1 MLVRDTTAAYSEQ
14 TGSTQ
19 LYYRVLF
26 FKSVHVHCFCY
37 IGKQEDV
44 EATTE
49 AVKAIG
55 EPISTFVTVL
65 LDICAYA
72 GTCIFIL
79 SLYLSILLF
88 LLTMP
93 CFVGTGN
100 VLKIQSL
107 LHICSE
113 YFGSDADEEE
123 GTASGGKK
131 AGSKEGEKPSSTSSS
146 SDGSAAPDTGWEL
159 HISYMPRMRRV
170 IGLNKDA

>member
-1 MLVRDTTAAYSEQ
+1 M
-14 TGSTQ
+14 
-19 LYYRVLF
+19 F
-26 FKSVHVHCFCY
+26 

-72 GTCIFIL
+72 GTCIFII
-79 SLYLSILLF
+79 SNFCSFTCVTFI
-88 LLTMP
+88 
-93 CFVGTGN
+93 GTGN

-113 YFGSDADEEE
+113 YFGSDVEEEE
-123 GTASGGKK
+123 GAASSGGGKK
-131 AGSKEGEKPSSTSSS
+131 AGSKEGDKPSSTSS
-146 SDGSAAPDTGWEL
+146 DGSTATETG
-159 HISYMPRMRRV
+159 
-170 IGLNKDA
+170 